1 MTLKIQKQTD
11 SIQSLYY
18 IQECGVCNQY
28 MDTRRE
34 DVVLREPI
42 WHHRRCW
49 NLPVKTISSGVK
61 IASFLI
67 NI

>member
-18 IQECGVCNQY
+18 IRECGVCKQY

-42 WHHRRCW
+42 WHHRQCW
-49 NLPVKTISSGVK
+49 NLRGK
-61 IASFLI
+61 
-67 NI
+67 NY